1 MKRANESLVGAVVLA
16 ALAILMAG
24 SIWLSQRHIGGT
36 DQIASARFRSVGGLK
51 RGSPVL
57 LRGVRIGRVTD
68 IALGDRNWVNVQ
80 LTIGAQYEVPQR
92 PAAIVS
98 STTLFGDWAVDIV
111 TDENLPNDP
120 EVVRQVSEARR
131 AGGDRWPGAT
141 LPDIG
146 ELTAQAGRI
155 AGDMALIADR
165 VEDAFDS
172 TSAKR
177 LRGAFLDLSN
187 LSRRLSQ
194 IATRQ
199 QEAMIRIG
207 DNLDTGTASLAR
219 TAQSLERT
227 VRRADS
233 ATNRD
238 QLARILGHTDSIT
251 GELQTVAINL
261 RGLTGAAAAQQ
272 QALTRIIANTDS
284 VLARANA
291 GEGTIGRLSRD
302 TTLYSESVQAV
313 RSLREMLQ
321 DMRANPRRYFSF
333 SVF

>member
-1 MKRANESLVGAVVLA
+1 VRRANESLVGAVVLG
-16 ALAILMAG
+16 AIAVVAAG
-24 SIWLSQRHIGGT
+24 SIWLSQQRVGGT
-36 DQIASARFRSVGGLK
+36 DQIASARFRTIGGLK
-51 RGSPVL
+51 TGSPVL
-57 LRGVRIGRVTD
+57 LRGVRIGRVTGV
-68 IALGDRNWVNVQ
+68 ALGEQNWVNIE
-80 LTIGAQYEVPQR
+80 LTIRSDVEVPQR
-92 PAAIVS
+92 PAAVIS

-120 EVVRQVSEARR
+120 EIVRQIAEARR

-155 AGDMALIADR
+155 AGDLALIADR

-172 TSAKR
+172 TSAQR
-177 LRGAFLDLSN
+177 LRSAFLDLSN

-199 QEAMIRIG
+199 QEALIRIG

-238 QLARILGHTDSIT
+238 QLQRILGHTDTIT
-251 GELQTVAINL
+251 GDLQQVAASL
-261 RGLTGAAAAQQ
+261 RDLTGAAAEQQ
-272 QALTRIIANTDS
+272 EALARIIANTDS
-284 VLARANA
+284 VLMRANA
-291 GEGTIGRLSRD
+291 GEGTIGKLSRD
-302 TTLYSESVQAV
+302 STLYNESVQAV
-313 RSLREMLQ
+313 RTLREMLQ

>member
-1 MKRANESLVGAVVLA
+1 MKRANETLVGAVVLGA
-16 ALAILMAG
+16 VAVLAAG
-24 SIWLSQRHIGGT
+24 SIWLSQLRVGGT
-36 DQIASARFRSVGGLK
+36 DQIASARFRTIGGLK
-51 RGSPVL
+51 TGSPVL
-57 LRGVRIGRVTD
+57 LRGVRIGRVTGV
-68 IALGDRNWVNVQ
+68 ALGEQNWVNIE
-80 LTIGAQYEVPQR
+80 LTLRSDVEVPQR
-92 PAAIVS
+92 PAAVVS
-98 STTLFGDWAVDIV
+98 STTLFGDWAVNLG

-120 EVVRQVSEARR
+120 EIVRQIAEARR

-155 AGDMALIADR
+155 AGDLALIADR

-172 TSAKR
+172 TSAQR
-177 LRGAFLDLSN
+177 LRSAFLDLSN

-199 QEAMIRIG
+199 QEALIRIG

-238 QLARILGHTDSIT
+238 QLARILGHTDAIT
-251 GELQTVAINL
+251 GDLQQVAASL
-261 RGLTGAAAAQQ
+261 RDLTGAAAEQQ
-272 QALTRIIANTDS
+272 EALARIIANTDS
-284 VLARANA
+284 VLMRANA
-291 GEGTIGRLSRD
+291 GEGTIGKLSRD
-302 TTLYSESVQAV
+302 STLYNESVQAV
-313 RSLREMLQ
+313 RTLREMLQ

>member
-1 MKRANESLVGAVVLA
+1 
-16 ALAILMAG
+16 
-24 SIWLSQRHIGGT
+24 
-36 DQIASARFRSVGGLK
+36 
-51 RGSPVL
+51 
-57 LRGVRIGRVTD
+57 VRIGRVTA
-68 IALGDRNWVNVQ
+68 IALGEQNWVNIE
-80 LTIGAQYEVPQR
+80 LTIRAEVEVPQR
-92 PAAIVS
+92 PAAVIS
-98 STTLFGDWAVDIV
+98 STTLFGDWAVDLV
-111 TDENLPNDP
+111 TDEHLPNDP
-120 EVVRQVSEARR
+120 EIVRQIAEARR
-131 AGGDRWPGAT
+131 AGGDRWPGVT

-155 AGDMALIADR
+155 AGDLAHIADR

-172 TSAKR
+172 TSAQR
-177 LRGAFLDLSN
+177 LRSAFLDLSS

-199 QEAMIRIG
+199 QEALIRIG
-207 DNLDTGTASLAR
+207 DNLDTGTASLMR

-238 QLARILGHTDSIT
+238 QLARILGSTDT
-251 GELQTVAINL
+251 ATADLRRVAADL
-261 RGLTGAAAAQQ
+261 RGLTGAAARQQ
-272 QALTRIIANTDS
+272 EALERIIANTDS
-284 VLARANA
+284 LMLRVNA
-291 GEGTIGRLSRD
+291 GEGTIGKLSRD
-302 TTLYSESVQAV
+302 TTLYTESVQAV

>member
-1 MKRANESLVGAVVLA
+1 MKRANESLVGAVVL
-16 ALAILMAG
+16 LAVGILVAG
-24 SIWLSQRHIGGT
+24 SIWLSQMRVGGT
-36 DQIASARFRSVGGLK
+36 DQIASARFRTIGGLK
-51 RGSPVL
+51 TGSPVL
-57 LRGVRIGRVTD
+57 LRGVRIGRVTAV
-68 IALGDRNWVNVQ
+68 ALGENNWVNVE
-80 LTIGAQYEVPQR
+80 LTIRAEVQVPQR

-120 EVVRQVSEARR
+120 EVVRQIAEARR

-155 AGDMALIADR
+155 ASDMALIADR
-165 VEDAFDS
+165 VEDAFDT
-172 TSAKR
+172 TSARR
-177 LRGAFLDLSN
+177 LQGAFADLSN

-199 QEAMIRIG
+199 QEALIRIG

-219 TAQSLERT
+219 TARSLERT
-227 VRRADS
+227 VSRADS
-233 ATNRD
+233 ATSRE

-251 GELQTVAINL
+251 GELQAVAANL
-261 RGLTGAAAAQQ
+261 RGLTGTAAAQQ
-272 QALTRIIANTDS
+272 QALARIIANTDS
-284 VLARANA
+284 VLARVNA

-313 RSLREMLQ
+313 KSLREMLQ

>member
-16 ALAILMAG
+16 AFAILVAG
-24 SIWLSQRHIGGT
+24 SIWLSQMRVGGT
-36 DQIASARFRSVGGLK
+36 DQIASARFRSIGGLK
-51 RGSPVL
+51 KGSFVM
-57 LRGVRIGRVTD
+57 LRGVRIGRVTAV
-68 IALGDRNWVNVQ
+68 ALGEQNWVNVE
-80 LTIGAQYEVPQR
+80 LTIGAEYEVPQR
-92 PAAIVS
+92 PAAIIS

-120 EVVRQVSEARR
+120 EVVRQIAEARR

-155 AGDMALIADR
+155 AGDLALIADR

-172 TSAKR
+172 TSARR

-219 TAQSLERT
+219 TARALERT
-227 VRRADS
+227 VSRADS
-233 ATNRD
+233 ATSRE
-238 QLARILGHTDSIT
+238 QLTRILSHTDSIT
-251 GELQTVAINL
+251 DDLRVVAANL
-261 RGLTGAAAAQQ
+261 RGFTGAAAAQQ
-272 QALTRIIANTDS
+272 DALTRIIANTDS
-284 VLARANA
+284 VLLRANA
-291 GEGTIGRLSRD
+291 GEGTIGKLSRD

-313 RSLREMLQ
+313 RSLRQMLD